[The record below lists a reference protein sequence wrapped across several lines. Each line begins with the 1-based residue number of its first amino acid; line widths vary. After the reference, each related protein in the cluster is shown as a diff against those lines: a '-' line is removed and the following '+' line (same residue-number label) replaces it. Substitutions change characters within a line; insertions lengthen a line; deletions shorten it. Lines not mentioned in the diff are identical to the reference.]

1 MAFEQLKLD
10 NQLCFPVYAASH
22 LIVRSYQPYLD
33 ELGITYPQYLVF
45 MVLWEHDG
53 LGVNDVAQKLL
64 LKTNTVTP
72 LLKRMETMGF
82 LRRTRSADDERKVI
96 VNLTSEGWDLQN
108 KASCVPDRLA
118 AGLSSDDMS
127 VEELLELRDTLKKL
141 IKLLSNK

>member
-1 MAFEQLKLD
+1 MAFDQLKLD

-22 LIVRSYQPYLD
+22 LIVRSYQPFLD

-45 MVLWEHDG
+45 MVLWENDG
-53 LGVNDVAQKLL
+53 LGVNEIAQKLL

-82 LRRTRSADDERKVI
+82 VRRIRSADDERKVR
-96 VNLTSEGWDLQN
+96 VNLTDAGWSLQE
-108 KASCVPDRLA
+108 KASCIPERLA

-127 VEELLELRDTLKKL
+127 VEELLGLRDTLKKL
-141 IKLLSNK
+141 VRLLSLK